1 MIDEMASVLKA
12 EQADDDN
19 KKEYCEMQFDGA
31 DDKKKGLERAM
42 SDLSTAIGKEKELIA
57 ALADEL
63 AALAAGIAALDKSVA
78 EATAQRKEENQEFQE
93 MMASNGA
100 AKELLGFAKNRMNK
114 FYNPKMYKEKT
125 VELSDA
131 DRATLAGGGT
141 LAPTEAPGGIAG
153 TGIEAMQ
160 ISAHDAGKVA
170 PPPPPATAAAYS
182 KKSGE
187 SNGVIALMDL
197 MVADV
202 VKEMTEGKTAERL
215 AQEDYETTMK
225 DSAEKR
231 ALDTK
236 ALADKD
242 KAKAET
248 AAALEAHSEEKGATA
263 KTLMATE
270 KYIHSLHGECDWL
283 LQYFTVRKE
292 ARAGE
297 VEALKSAKAV
307 LSGADFSLVQVG
319 VRHRT
324 SLRGVA

>member
-1 MIDEMASVLKA
+1 
-12 EQADDDN
+12 
-19 KKEYCEMQFDGA
+19 
-31 DDKKKGLERAM
+31 
-42 SDLSTAIGKEKELIA
+42 
-57 ALADEL
+57 
-63 AALAAGIAALDKSVA
+63 
-78 EATAQRKEENQEFQE
+78 
-93 MMASNGA
+93 
-100 AKELLGFAKNRMNK
+100 MNK
-114 FYNPKMYKEKT
+114 FYNPKIYKAPPAR
-125 VELSDA
+125 ELSDA

-160 ISAHDAGKVA
+160 ISGKVA

-182 KKSGE
+182 KKSGV

-202 VKEMTEGKTAERL
+202 VKEMTEGKTSERL
-215 AQEDYETTMK
+215 AQEDYETTME

-248 AAALEAHSEEKGATA
+248 GAALEAHSEEKGATA